1 MSSTRT
7 CGRTSMPG
15 RGTSGRTSAARRA
28 SGTTASP
35 RTGVGV
41 GLGPAHGDRSE
52 VLVGICVVVNRGR
65 LAGQPTPTTRRG
77 GGSTIPTWVQKW
89 LLSGSAAPEHGVSN
103 RDTFAGTGDRLSAQR
118 KSSGP
123 QKKTQNATLGTFWAK
138 IFFAQ
143 LPKIPK
149 ILNARRWKGKK
160 SPFGGVK
167 RVPPRFNANHTIC
180 LPTPYW
186 GRRQGIAQR
195 PPQGSPRSEAGKM
208 GLAGKK
214 PGTPHRVPELVLDP
228 TRANQLLALFL
239 AHFCTPKSQKHLI
252 QPPFGRLEI
261 NETR

>member
-103 RDTFAGTGDRLSAQR
+103 RDTFAGTGDRLFGPAQIAR
-118 KSSGP
+118 PTKKNTKCHLGP
-123 QKKTQNATLGTFWAK
+123 FLGEN
-138 IFFAQ
+138 FFAQ

-149 ILNARRWKGKK
+149 ILSTRRWKGEK

-167 RVPPRFNANHTIC
+167 RVPPQVQRKPYHLLANT
-180 LPTPYW
+180 LL
-186 GRRQGIAQR
+186 GQ
-195 PPQGSPRSEAGKM
+195 EAGHCSKTSP
-208 GLAGKK
+208 GISPLRGWKNGAGWKK
-214 PGTPHRVPELVLDP
+214 AWDP
-228 TRANQLLALFL
+228 
-239 AHFCTPKSQKHLI
+239 P
-252 QPPFGRLEI
+252 
-261 NETR
+261 